1 MTTQNSA
8 HAERKTPSGQGEG
21 CITSCPHST
30 AETTIKT
37 GSECGIIDNFRPL
50 DPSKFCFEG
59 TNQSP
64 TVHRGITS
72 YSPGRRAVIA
82 AKNDAAVAA
91 WLDYRALLQCGAVE
105 GNPHGIDIPLVLDA
119 LKNDWTMGP
128 RSRKALWD
136 ELDPV
141 ERDRIK
147 AAKGLGVGQ

>member
-1 MTTQNSA
+1 M
-8 HAERKTPSGQGEG
+8 
-21 CITSCPHST
+21 
-30 AETTIKT
+30 
-37 GSECGIIDNFRPL
+37 
-50 DPSKFCFEG
+50 
-59 TNQSP
+59 
-64 TVHRGITS
+64 
-72 YSPGRRAVIA
+72 IA